1 MSLGANLK
9 REREL
14 RGISLEEIS
23 YATKISRRLLE
34 ALEEDRFDS
43 LPGGIFRKAFLKSY
57 ANYMGMNEEQ
67 VLQEYTLAFESPP
80 LNPEEKQQTGKA
92 SREPKRAGALLIAG
106 ILALLILGVVY
117 FLLRPSNSTVHVSI
131 PPAAQPAQPPKSE
144 LNSTR
149 PATEPQS
156 IAATSLSSPI
166 SSTIQPGNPAN
177 EITPASPNPMGSS
190 ASTGNPQLK
199 VLGELAKKPEPLPLA
214 PVNSNARITD
224 GPIELTLEATEQ
236 TWISAASGENKLFKG
251 IMMPNDSKKFSLQ
264 TPLSLVLGNAGG
276 VKVVVNGQLLAP
288 LGRTREKKEI
298 VISAENYK
306 QFLPPT
312 H

>member
-1 MSLGANLK
+1 MSFGANLK

-23 YATKISRRLLE
+23 KTTKISRRLLE
-34 ALEEDRFDS
+34 AIEKDRFDS

-57 ANYMGMNEEQ
+57 AKYLGMNEEQ
-67 VLQEYTLAFESPP
+67 VLHEYTLAFESPP
-80 LNPEEKQQTGKA
+80 PNPDEKQQIATA
-92 SREPKRAGALLIAG
+92 SSKPKRTGALVIAG
-106 ILALLILGVVY
+106 ILALLIFAVVY
-117 FLLRPSNSTVHVSI
+117 FLLKPSNFTVHESI
-131 PPAAQPAQPPKSE
+131 PPTAQSPQPPKSE
-144 LNSTR
+144 LNTAR
-149 PATEPQS
+149 AAPEPQS
-156 IAATSLSSPI
+156 AAAARQSPPV
-166 SSTIQPGNPAN
+166 SSTVQPGIPAN
-177 EITPASPNPMGSS
+177 GLAPTS
-190 ASTGNPQLK
+190 AIHIDPSATTGTSQLK
-199 VLGELAKKPEPLPLA
+199 VLGELAKKPEPSPLLPG
-214 PVNSNARITD
+214 NSDARITD
-224 GPIELTLEATEQ
+224 SPIELTLEATEQ
-236 TWISAASGENKLFKG
+236 TWISVVSGENKLFKG
-251 IMMPNDSKKFSLQ
+251 MMMPNESKKFSLQ